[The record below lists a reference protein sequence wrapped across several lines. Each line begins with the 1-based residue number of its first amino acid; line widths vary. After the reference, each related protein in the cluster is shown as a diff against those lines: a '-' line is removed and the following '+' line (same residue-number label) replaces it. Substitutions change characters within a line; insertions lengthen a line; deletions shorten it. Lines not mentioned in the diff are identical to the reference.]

1 MTTAEMSISNK
12 RTNRTNKTSL
22 GTAALIAGIGLL
34 IMVIAAPY
42 AELYAYP
49 KLVVPRNAAQT
60 VQNISRTRHF
70 CFGHFWIFDPSF
82 VMCWSP
88 GRFMFT

>member
-60 VQNISRTRHF
+60 VQNIIANTPLLFRSSLD
-70 CFGHFWIFDPSF
+70 I
-82 VMCWSP
+82 
-88 GRFMFT
+88 